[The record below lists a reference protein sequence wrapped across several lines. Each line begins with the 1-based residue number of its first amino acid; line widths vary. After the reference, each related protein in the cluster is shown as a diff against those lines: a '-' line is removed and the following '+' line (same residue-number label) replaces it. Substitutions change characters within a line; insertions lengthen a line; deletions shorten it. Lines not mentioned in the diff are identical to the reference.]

1 MISLKFINENHRQ
14 TCCVQC
20 GEYYRYLPIYWSGQC
35 RNIDKSEF
43 RTRST
48 KESIQIRHFK
58 VPSAILNEIGGEE
71 DKCVRGFFFPT
82 FFSFIQFFPIHASLE
97 MPKKP
102 SPYDNIWKSALKLNY
117 NCQIDRKSKWHSYSS
132 AAICFGNFDLNFRL
146 KQVKKSF
153 AKLYTVKTVFIGF
166 PNIIR

>member
-1 MISLKFINENHRQ
+1 MAADLVRAMWSDVVWSCRRIEVAKNLAFFLPSMEFFVSAFYMISLKFINENHRQ

-82 FFSFIQFFPIHASLE
+82 FFSFIQFFFQFTLHWKCQ
-97 MPKKP
+97 KK
-102 SPYDNIWKSALKLNY
+102 
-117 NCQIDRKSKWHSYSS
+117 
-132 AAICFGNFDLNFRL
+132 
-146 KQVKKSF
+146 
-153 AKLYTVKTVFIGF
+153 TF
-166 PNIIR
+166 PGR

>member
-1 MISLKFINENHRQ
+1 MEFFVSAFYMISLKFINENHRQ
-14 TCCVQC
+14 TCYVQC

-71 DKCVRGFFFPT
+71 DKCVRGTFSLPFFGPFNFQST
-82 FFSFIQFFPIHASLE
+82 LH
-97 MPKKP
+97 
-102 SPYDNIWKSALKLNY
+102 WKCHKNLSRTIAFENQL
-117 NCQIDRKSKWHSYSS
+117 
-132 AAICFGNFDLNFRL
+132 
-146 KQVKKSF
+146 
-153 AKLYTVKTVFIGF
+153 
-166 PNIIR
+166 